1 MPPATVSRLH
11 QEVSRYLQSAEAK
24 EVFLRVGIDPVPT
37 APDELVAIMNA
48 EMARMGKVLRAAGMG
63 VR

>member
-1 MPPATVSRLH
+1 M
-11 QEVSRYLQSAEAK
+11 SAEAK
-24 EVFLRVGIDPVPT
+24 EVFLRVGIDLVPT

-48 EMARMGKVLRAAGMG
+48 EVARMGKVLRAAGIG